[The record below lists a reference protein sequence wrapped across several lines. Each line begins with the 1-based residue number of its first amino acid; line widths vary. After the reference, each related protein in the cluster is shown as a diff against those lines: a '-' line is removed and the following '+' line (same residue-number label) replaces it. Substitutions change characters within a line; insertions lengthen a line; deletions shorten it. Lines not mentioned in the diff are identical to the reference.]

1 MYTHITCHKYP
12 TVANEM
18 IGELRMVV
26 DAAGDPLLLLLEGS
40 VLLVLV
46 LVLVLVLL
54 FSPLELPSS
63 PAIPPLPSTQLS
75 LARSDAIAASID
87 QTMLVDGN
95 TTFHRINIPS
105 NKSPLF
111 W

>member
-40 VLLVLV
+40 VLKYYDKKSVTHTVALYC
-46 LVLVLVLL
+46 
-54 FSPLELPSS
+54 
-63 PAIPPLPSTQLS
+63 
-75 LARSDAIAASID
+75 SI
-87 QTMLVDGN
+87 L
-95 TTFHRINIPS
+95 
-105 NKSPLF
+105 
-111 W
+111 